1 MTRKLT
7 QFLIR
12 VDGSETIGTGHI
24 MRCLALA
31 GELKRQG
38 HGVSFLTALCPDAL
52 KKRLVAEGHRILP
65 MPPSIEPGSPVDA
78 RFTVAAAGERLAT
91 IVVMDGYHFD
101 GKYQHFIKDARLKSL
116 YIDDL
121 AHCEYYCSDYVLN
134 QNPSARS
141 TLYPDTAPQT
151 QLLLGT
157 KYALIRSE
165 FHTYRQNNAPTE
177 SVPQARNI
185 LLTMGG
191 GDKDNVSG
199 RVMEALNRAPA
210 SMNLQI
216 TVLVGASNQH
226 AEALQRSAEEFNSA
240 GSHRF
245 EIQVNP
251 GNIPELIGKSDLV
264 VTAGGTTVWEAAYLG
279 RPMAVIIT
287 ADNQKAGMEA
297 CLQQEAISLLGE
309 QDLSG
314 ETIAQHLLDLI
325 QDQGK
330 RESLARQA
338 ATMVDGKGAGRL
350 VQALTA

>member
-1 MTRKLT
+1 
-7 QFLIR
+7 
-12 VDGSETIGTGHI
+12 
-24 MRCLALA
+24 
-31 GELKRQG
+31 
-38 HGVSFLTALCPDAL
+38 
-52 KKRLVAEGHRILP
+52 
-65 MPPSIEPGSPVDA
+65 
-78 RFTVAAAGERLAT
+78 
-91 IVVMDGYHFD
+91 
-101 GKYQHFIKDARLKSL
+101 
-116 YIDDL
+116 
-121 AHCEYYCSDYVLN
+121 
-134 QNPSARS
+134 
-141 TLYPDTAPQT
+141 
-151 QLLLGT
+151 
-157 KYALIRSE
+157 
-165 FHTYRQNNAPTE
+165 
-177 SVPQARNI
+177 
-185 LLTMGG
+185 
-191 GDKDNVSG
+191 
-199 RVMEALNRAPA
+199 
-210 SMNLQI
+210 
-216 TVLVGASNQH
+216 
-226 AEALQRSAEEFNSA
+226 LQRSAEEFNSA